1 MKNSGQDNNYKINNN
16 QDDKQNNNQENNN
29 QDRLIKQI
37 KFIEEIDKEK
47 LIGRQ
52 TYLADASRKE
62 NDAEHAWHMAIMA
75 VLLSEYSNEKIDVL
89 KTMTMLLIHDIV
101 EIDAGDTYAYDE
113 DGKKTQRQRELTAAD
128 RIFGLLPSDQERKT
142 PEAKFARALDN
153 IQPAMLNNASGGR
166 SWEEKGVH
174 LNQILKRNENTKDGS
189 ETLWD
194 YAYNNFIKPNVE
206 KGKIKED

>member
-1 MKNSGQDNNYKINNN
+1 MKNSSQDNNYKT
-16 QDDKQNNNQENNN
+16 NNNQENNDK
-29 QDRLIKQI
+29 DRLIKQI

-113 DGKKTQRQRELTAAD
+113 DGKKTQRNVVLFFRPLRAA
-128 RIFGLLPSDQERKT
+128 
-142 PEAKFARALDN
+142 
-153 IQPAMLNNASGGR
+153 
-166 SWEEKGVH
+166 
-174 LNQILKRNENTKDGS
+174 
-189 ETLWD
+189 
-194 YAYNNFIKPNVE
+194 
-206 KGKIKED
+206 